1 MSDVFSISGQHYLF
15 AVQTFAQVI
24 LSEGGDNYRY
34 EFFNR
39 TTQGVID
46 DVKTGESDLGIIVE
60 SSDTAE
66 ALNVALD
73 REGLKF
79 HKLMKSKPM
88 VALGKSHPLSNAQ
101 KLGLDDLIAY
111 PYVHFY
117 QGEDAP
123 DCFYEEALGWIPREK
138 SIACTDRASL
148 SELIVALNGYT
159 ITSGILVG
167 VTDGSLLKTVP
178 LETDIELNLGFVTR
192 KDVEPDSLS
201 GLERNFIDKLTRN
214 LKNYVKM

>member
-88 VALGKSHPLSNAQ
+88 LFSRGIHP
-101 KLGLDDLIAY
+101 
-111 PYVHFY
+111 
-117 QGEDAP
+117 
-123 DCFYEEALGWIPREK
+123 
-138 SIACTDRASL
+138 RAS
-148 SELIVALNGYT
+148 S
-159 ITSGILVG
+159 
-167 VTDGSLLKTVP
+167 
-178 LETDIELNLGFVTR
+178 
-192 KDVEPDSLS
+192 
-201 GLERNFIDKLTRN
+201 
-214 LKNYVKM
+214 